1 VLDRL
6 RTLDEP
12 TRFWL
17 IVAAVAALVAIPL
30 VVSGPGNDLDVANV
44 FRSGRAIVRHL
55 DYVPSRPPGAPVHE
69 AIAGVGDLL
78 GGPLL
83 ANLLTLGAAV
93 ALVWA
98 LHDLLVREGI
108 GRPARWAVLILAAN
122 PWFVVAAT
130 STADY
135 VFALLFVVL
144 AARAMRRGSP
154 VAAGLLAALAM
165 GSRVGSATLLAAVLV
180 AELTGSSDA
189 GSSDAGSS
197 DAGSTDGRPE
207 GRRTRGRRVAIAAA
221 VAVPATLV
229 LFVPSIL
236 EAGGLSFAQND
247 FSTSSPLVQLGRAL
261 AKDVLLIGLPTL
273 LVALAALPA
282 TVAAIGRWSGSWLV
296 RFSVTGLVLSQLLF
310 VRFPW
315 KMAHLLP
322 TLLALVVLWAVA
334 LEDRPRV
341 LATMVA
347 LQVLFAVVRIDVIQP
362 DDAGQ
367 ASGGR
372 IRPGVTW
379 GPVVTDW
386 TCRREHADAYLG
398 RQKEEV
404 EVAWTCAAPFRD

>member
-1 VLDRL
+1 MLARL
-6 RTLDEP
+6 RSLDEP
-12 TRFWL
+12 TRWWL
-17 IVAAVAALVAIPL
+17 VVAVVAAVVAIPL
-30 VVSGPGNDLDVANV
+30 VLSGPGNDLDVANV
-44 FRSGRAIVRHL
+44 FRSGRAIARHV

-69 AIAGVGDLL
+69 ALVGVADLV

-83 ANLLTLGAAV
+83 ANLLSLGAAV

-98 LHDLLVREGI
+98 LHDLLVREGV
-108 GRPARWAVLILAAN
+108 GRSARWAVLVLAAN
-122 PWFVVAAT
+122 PWFVIAAT

-144 AARAMRRGSP
+144 AARALRRGSP
-154 VAAGLLAALAM
+154 VAAGLLGALAM
-165 GSRVGSATLLAAVLV
+165 GSRVGSATLLIAVAV
-180 AELTGSSDA
+180 AEVTGAGTGSGIDDDDA
-189 GSSDAGSS
+189 
-197 DAGSTDGRPE
+197 
-207 GRRTRGRRVAIAAA
+207 RRLDQGPRRGRVGSLALAAA
-221 VAVPATLV
+221 VGVGATAL
-229 LFVPSIL
+229 LFVPSVL

-247 FSTSSPLVQLGRAL
+247 FSTSSALVQVGRAL

-282 TVAAIGRWSGSWLV
+282 TVAAIRRWRTSWLV
-296 RFSVTGLVLSQLLF
+296 RFALVGLVTSQLLF
-310 VRFPW
+310 LRFPW

-347 LQVLFAVVRIDVIQP
+347 LQVLFAVVRLDVVQP

-367 ASGGR
+367 ATGGR
-372 IRPGVTW
+372 VRPGVTW

-386 TCRREHADAYLG
+386 TCRRDHPDAYRG

-404 EVAWTCAAPFRD
+404 EVAWTCAAPYQD